1 MKILAI
7 ILSFLFGGFFGVTTI
22 CLATAA
28 KSADD
33 YMSIH
38 PYKKSENEKKTK

>member
-1 MKILAI
+1 MKILSI
-7 ILSFLFGGFFGVTTI
+7 ILSFLFGGFFGVTTM

-33 YMSIH
+33 YMSVH
-38 PYKKSENEKKTK
+38 PYKKPENEEKTK

>member
-7 ILSFLFGGFFGVTTI
+7 ILSFLFGGFFGVTTM

-33 YMSIH
+33 YMPIH

>member
-7 ILSFLFGGFFGVTTI
+7 VLSFLFGGFFGVTTM

-33 YMSIH
+33 YMSVH
-38 PYKKSENEKKTK
+38 PYKKSENEEKVK

>member
-7 ILSFLFGGFFGVTTI
+7 ILSFLFGGFFGVTAM

-28 KSADD
+28 KSDD
-33 YMSIH
+33 NYMSVH
-38 PYKKSENEKKTK
+38 QYKKSENEEKVK

>member
-7 ILSFLFGGFFGVTTI
+7 ILSFLFGGFFGVTTM

-33 YMSIH
+33 YMSVH
-38 PYKKSENEKKTK
+38 PYNKSENEENTK

>member
-7 ILSFLFGGFFGVTTI
+7 ILSFLFGGFFGVTTM

-33 YMSIH
+33 YMSIP
-38 PYKKSENEKKTK
+38 PYKKPEYEEKTK

>member
-7 ILSFLFGGFFGVTTI
+7 ILSFLFGGFFGVTTM

-38 PYKKSENEKKTK
+38 PYKKPEYEEKTK

>member
-7 ILSFLFGGFFGVTTI
+7 ILSFLFGGFFGVTTM

-28 KSADD
+28 NSADG
-33 YMSIH
+33 YMSVH
-38 PYKKSENEKKTK
+38 PYKKPENEEKTK

>member
-7 ILSFLFGGFFGVTTI
+7 ILSFLFGLFFGVTTM

-28 KSADD
+28 KSADG
-33 YMSIH
+33 YMSVH
-38 PYKKSENEKKTK
+38 PYKKPENEEKTK